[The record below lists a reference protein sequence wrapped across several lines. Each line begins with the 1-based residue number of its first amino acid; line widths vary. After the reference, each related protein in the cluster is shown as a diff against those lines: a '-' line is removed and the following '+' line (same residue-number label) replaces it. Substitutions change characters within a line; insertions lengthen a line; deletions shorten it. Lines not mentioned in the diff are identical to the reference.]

1 MEREL
6 PIPVFL
12 TEDEDSV
19 HERMLSNFQDVSTL
33 EGDFI
38 YDATRPTAE
47 QIAELKQLG
56 LQNNLRIA
64 FPQTSYGEYL
74 EWLGECKGVFKN
86 QPTKSVGMVTFNGAQ
101 GTIITKGTIVT
112 TIATD
117 EKQSIEFELL
127 ETKTIGENETIDI
140 KAECRVAGIIGNV
153 SKGSVAVLLGSIN
166 GIKSV
171 TNKEDFKG
179 GTDIED
185 EEHFRERVLVAEQED
200 KLSGASSDYIRWAK
214 EVNGVGYAYVVPE
227 WAGAGTVKV
236 LILDKNRKAATQELI
251 DKVQEYIYPL
261 NISEGENRDGK
272 APIGALVTVVTPDTL
287 LINVKASFIF
297 SNGFSEE
304 TVLNNLKTKIDKY
317 LDKIDLGR
325 TVSYNA
331 IQAIV
336 GSMMLTD
343 EGIEDFSNL
352 TINDVKEN
360 IKLQDQVVG
369 IGEIVNEV
377 VG

>member
-12 TEDEDSV
+12 TEDEETV
-19 HERMLSNFQDVSTL
+19 HQRMLSNFQDVSTL

-56 LQNNLRIA
+56 LQNNLKIA
-64 FPQTSYGEYL
+64 FPQTSYGTYL

-86 QPTKSVGMVTFNGAQ
+86 QATKSVGMVTFNGAQ

-127 ETKTIGENETIDI
+127 ETKTIEENETVDI
-140 KAECRVAGIIGNV
+140 KAECRETGTIGNV
-153 SKGSVAVLLGSIN
+153 SQNTVTVLLGSIS

-185 EEHFRERVLVAEQED
+185 EEHFRERVLIAEQED

-214 EVNGVGYAYVVPE
+214 EVDGVGYAYVVSE
-227 WAGAGTVKV
+227 WNGAGTVKV

-251 DKVQEYIYPL
+251 NKVQEYIYPL
-261 NISEGENRDGK
+261 NVEGNRDGK
-272 APIGALVTVVTPDTL
+272 APIGAIVTIATPQTL
-287 LINVKASFIF
+287 LINVKASFVF
-297 SNGFSEE
+297 SNGFSQE
-304 TVLNNLKTKIDKY
+304 TVLNILKNKIDKY
-317 LDKIDLGR
+317 LDKIDIGG

-331 IQAIV
+331 IYSLT
-336 GSMMLTD
+336 GSMMLAD
-343 EGIEDFSNL
+343 EGIQDFSNL
-352 TINDVKEN
+352 TINDGTTN
-360 IKLQDQVVG
+360 IILNDQVVG
-369 IGEIVNEV
+369 IGEIINEV
-377 VG
+377 IA

>member
-56 LQNNLRIA
+56 LQNNLKIA
-64 FPQTSYGEYL
+64 FPQTSYGTYL

-86 QPTKSVGMVTFNGAQ
+86 QPTKATGVITFTGVQ

-127 ETKTIGENETIDI
+127 ETKTIGENETVDI
-140 KAECRVAGIIGNV
+140 KAESRIVGTIGNV
-153 SKGSVAVLLGSIN
+153 SKGSISVLLGSIS
-166 GIKSV
+166 GVKSI
-171 TNKEDFKG
+171 TNKEDFRG

-200 KLSGASSDYIRWAK
+200 KLSGASSDYIRWA
-214 EVNGVGYAYVVPE
+214 
-227 WAGAGTVKV
+227 
-236 LILDKNRKAATQELI
+236 
-251 DKVQEYIYPL
+251 
-261 NISEGENRDGK
+261 
-272 APIGALVTVVTPDTL
+272 
-287 LINVKASFIF
+287 
-297 SNGFSEE
+297 
-304 TVLNNLKTKIDKY
+304 
-317 LDKIDLGR
+317 
-325 TVSYNA
+325 
-331 IQAIV
+331 
-336 GSMMLTD
+336 
-343 EGIEDFSNL
+343 
-352 TINDVKEN
+352 
-360 IKLQDQVVG
+360 
-369 IGEIVNEV
+369 
-377 VG
+377 

>member
-56 LQNNLRIA
+56 LQNNLKIA
-64 FPQTSYGEYL
+64 FPQTSYGTYL

-86 QPTKSVGMVTFNGAQ
+86 QPTKAIGTITFTGVQ

-127 ETKTIGENETIDI
+127 ETKTIGANETVDI

-153 SKGSVAVLLGSIN
+153 SKGSVAVLLGSIS
-166 GIKSV
+166 GVKSV
-171 TNKEDFKG
+171 TNKEDFRG

-214 EVNGVGYAYVVPE
+214 EVDGVGYAYVVPE

-251 DKVQEYIYPL
+251 DKVQEYIYP
-261 NISEGENRDGK
+261 NVEEGQNRNGK
-272 APIGALVTVVTPDTL
+272 APIGAIVTIATPQTL
-287 LINVKASFIF
+287 LINVKASFVF
-297 SNGFSEE
+297 SNGFSQE
-304 TVLNNLKTKIDKY
+304 TVLNILKNKIDKY
-317 LDKIDLGR
+317 LDKIDIGG

-331 IQAIV
+331 IYSLA

>member
-12 TEDEDSV
+12 TEDEETV
-19 HERMLSNFQDVSTL
+19 HQRMLNNFQDVSTL

-47 QIAELKQLG
+47 EITQLKQLG
-56 LQNNLRIA
+56 LQNNLKIA
-64 FPQTSYGEYL
+64 FPQTSYGTYL

-86 QPTKSVGMVTFNGAQ
+86 QPTKATGVITFTGMQ

-127 ETKTIGENETIDI
+127 ETKTIGENETVDI

-153 SKGSVAVLLGSIN
+153 SKGSVSVLLGSVS
-166 GIKSV
+166 GVKSV

-200 KLSGASSDYIRWAK
+200 KLSGASSDYIRWVK
-214 EVNGVGYAYVVPE
+214 EVDGVGYAYVVSE
-227 WAGAGTVKV
+227 WDGAGTVKV

-272 APIGALVTVVTPDTL
+272 APVGALVTVVTPDTL

-297 SNGFSEE
+297 SNSFNEE

-317 LDKIDLGR
+317 LDKIDLGGII
-325 TVSYNA
+325 SYNA

-343 EGIEDFSNL
+343 EGIQDFSNL

-369 IGEIVNEV
+369 IGEIINEV
-377 VG
+377 IV

>member
-12 TEDEDSV
+12 TEDEETV
-19 HERMLSNFQDVSTL
+19 HQRMLNNFQDVSTL

-47 QIAELKQLG
+47 EITQLKQLG
-56 LQNNLRIA
+56 LQNNLKIA
-64 FPQTSYGEYL
+64 FPQTSYGTYL

-86 QPTKSVGMVTFNGAQ
+86 QPTKSTGVITFTGIQ

-127 ETKTIGENETIDI
+127 ETETIGKNETADI
-140 KAECRVAGIIGNV
+140 KAECRIVGTIGNV
-153 SKGSVAVLLGSIN
+153 AQNTITVLLGSIS

-171 TNKEDFKG
+171 TNKDFKG

-214 EVNGVGYAYVVPE
+214 EVDGVGYAYVVPE

-261 NISEGENRDGK
+261 NIEEGENRDGK

-287 LINVKASFIF
+287 LINVKASFVF
-297 SNGFSEE
+297 SNGFSQE
-304 TVLNNLKTKIDKY
+304 TVLNILKNKIDKY
-317 LDKIDLGR
+317 LDKIDIGG

-331 IQAIV
+331 IYSLT
-336 GSMMLTD
+336 GSMMLAD
-343 EGIEDFSNL
+343 EGIQDFSNL
-352 TINDVKEN
+352 TINDGTTN
-360 IKLQDQVVG
+360 IILNDQVVG
-369 IGEIVNEV
+369 IGEIINEV
-377 VG
+377 IA

>member
-12 TEDEDSV
+12 TEDDDSV

-56 LQNNLRIA
+56 LQNNLKIA
-64 FPQTSYGEYL
+64 FPQTSYGTYL

-86 QPTKSVGMVTFNGAQ
+86 QPTKATGVITFTGIQ

-117 EKQSIEFELL
+117 EKQSIEFEIL
-127 ETKTIGENETIDI
+127 ETKTIGENGTVDI

-153 SKGSVAVLLGSIN
+153 SKGSVSVLLGSIN
-166 GIKSV
+166 GVKSV
-171 TNKEDFKG
+171 TNKDFKG

-214 EVNGVGYAYVVPE
+214 EVDGVGYAYVVPE
-227 WAGAGTVKV
+227 WNGAGTVKV

-317 LDKIDLGR
+317 LDKIDLGG

>member
-127 ETKTIGENETIDI
+127 ETKTIGENETVDI
-140 KAECRVAGIIGNV
+140 KAESRIVGTIGNV
-153 SKGSVAVLLGSIN
+153 SKGSISVLLGSIS
-166 GIKSV
+166 GVKSI
-171 TNKEDFKG
+171 TNKEDFRG

-214 EVNGVGYAYVVPE
+214 EVDGVGYAYVVSE

-317 LDKIDLGR
+317 LDKIDLGG

>member
-6 PIPVFL
+6 PIPSFL
-12 TEDEDSV
+12 TEDEDAV

-38 YDATRPTAE
+38 YDSTRPTAE
-47 QIAELKQLG
+47 EITQLKQLG
-56 LQNNLRIA
+56 LQNNLKIA
-64 FPQTSYGEYL
+64 FPQTSYGTYL

-86 QPTKSVGMVTFNGAQ
+86 QPTKSIGVITFNGAQ

-127 ETKTIGENETIDI
+127 ETKTIEESETVDI
-140 KAECRVAGIIGNV
+140 KAECRVAGTIGNV
-153 SKGSVAVLLGSIN
+153 SEGSVSVLLGSIN

-171 TNKEDFKG
+171 TNKESFKG

-214 EVNGVGYAYVVPE
+214 EVDGVGYAYVVPE

-251 DKVQEYIYPL
+251 NKVQEYIYP
-261 NISEGENRDGK
+261 NVEDGQNRDGK
-272 APIGALVTVVTPDTL
+272 APIGAIVTIATPQTL
-287 LINVKASFIF
+287 LINVKASFVF
-297 SNGFSEE
+297 SNGFSQE
-304 TVLNNLKTKIDKY
+304 TVLNILKNKIDKY
-317 LDKIDLGR
+317 LDKIDIGG

-331 IQAIV
+331 IYSLT
-336 GSMMLTD
+336 GSMMLAD
-343 EGIEDFSNL
+343 EGIQDFS
-352 TINDVKEN
+352 
-360 IKLQDQVVG
+360 
-369 IGEIVNEV
+369 
-377 VG
+377 

>member
-12 TEDEDSV
+12 TEDEDTI

-56 LQNNLRIA
+56 LQNNLKIA
-64 FPQTSYGEYL
+64 FPQTSYGTYL

-86 QPTKSVGMVTFNGAQ
+86 QPTKATGVITFTGVQ

-127 ETKTIGENETIDI
+127 ETKTIGENETVDI
-140 KAECRVAGIIGNV
+140 KAESRIVGTIGNV
-153 SKGSVAVLLGSIN
+153 SKGSISVLLGSIN
-166 GIKSV
+166 GVKSV
-171 TNKEDFKG
+171 TNKDFKG

-214 EVNGVGYAYVVPE
+214 EVDGVGYAYVVPE
-227 WAGAGTVKV
+227 WNGAGTVKV

-297 SNGFSEE
+297 SNSFNEE

-317 LDKIDLGR
+317 LDKIDLGG

-343 EGIEDFSNL
+343 EGIQDFSNL
-352 TINDVKEN
+352 TINDAKEN

>member
-12 TEDEDSV
+12 TEDEETV
-19 HERMLSNFQDVSTL
+19 HQRMLSNFQDISTL

-56 LQNNLRIA
+56 LQNNLKIA
-64 FPQTSYGEYL
+64 FPQTSYGTYL

-86 QPTKSVGMVTFNGAQ
+86 QPTKATGVITFTGMQ

-127 ETKTIGENETIDI
+127 ETKNIGENETVDI
-140 KAECRVAGIIGNV
+140 KAECRVAGTIGNV
-153 SKGSVAVLLGSIN
+153 SEGSVSVLLGSIS
-166 GIKSV
+166 GVKSV
-171 TNKEDFKG
+171 TNKESFKG

-214 EVNGVGYAYVVPE
+214 EVDGVGYAYVVPE
-227 WAGAGTVKV
+227 WNGAGTVKV

-251 DKVQEYIYPL
+251 DKVQEYIYP
-261 NISEGENRDGK
+261 NVKEGQNRDGK
-272 APIGALVTVVTPDTL
+272 APIGAIVTIATPQTL
-287 LINVKASFIF
+287 LINVKASFVF
-297 SNGFSEE
+297 ANGFSQE
-304 TVLNNLKTKIDKY
+304 TVLNILKNKIDKY
-317 LDKIDLGR
+317 LDKIDIGG

-331 IQAIV
+331 IYSLT
-336 GSMMLTD
+336 GSMMLAD
-343 EGIEDFSNL
+343 EGIQDFSNL
-352 TINDVKEN
+352 TINDGTTN
-360 IKLQDQVVG
+360 IILNDQVVG
-369 IGEIVNEV
+369 IGEIINEV
-377 VG
+377 IA

>member
-12 TEDEDSV
+12 TEDEEV
-19 HERMLSNFQDVSTL
+19 IHERMLSNFQDVSTL

-47 QIAELKQLG
+47 EVAQLKQLG
-56 LQNNLRIA
+56 LQNNLKIA
-64 FPQTSYGEYL
+64 FPQTSYGTYL

-86 QPTKSVGMVTFNGAQ
+86 QPTKSVGMVTFTGVQ
-101 GTIITKGTIVT
+101 GTIIAKGTVVT
-112 TIATD
+112 TVATD

-127 ETKTIGENETIDI
+127 ETKIIEENEIVDI
-140 KAECRVAGIIGNV
+140 KAECRITGTIGNV
-153 SKGSVAVLLGSIN
+153 SQNTVTVLLGSIS
-166 GIKSV
+166 GVKSV

-179 GTDIED
+179 GIDIED

-214 EVNGVGYAYVVPE
+214 EVDGVGYAYVVPE
-227 WAGAGTVKV
+227 WNGEGTVKV

-251 DKVQEYIYPL
+251 NKVQDYIYPL

-272 APIGALVTVVTPDTL
+272 APIGALVTVVTPETL

-297 SNGFSEE
+297 SNSFNEE
-304 TVLNNLKTKIDKY
+304 TVLSNLKTKIDKY
-317 LDKIDLGR
+317 LDKIDLGG

-343 EGIEDFSNL
+343 EGIQDFSNL

-369 IGEIVNEV
+369 VGEIVNEV

>member
-12 TEDEDSV
+12 TEDEDTI

-64 FPQTSYGEYL
+64 FPQTSYGTYL

-86 QPTKSVGMVTFNGAQ
+86 QPTKAIGTITFTGVQ

-127 ETKTIGENETIDI
+127 ETKTIGENETVDI
-140 KAECRVAGIIGNV
+140 KAECKESGTIGNV
-153 SKGSVAVLLGSIN
+153 SNNTITVLLGSIS

-171 TNKEDFKG
+171 TNKEDLKG

-214 EVNGVGYAYVVPE
+214 EVDGVGYAYVAPE
-227 WAGAGTVKV
+227 WNGAGTVKV

-251 DKVQEYIYPL
+251 NKVQEYIYPL
-261 NISEGENRDGK
+261 NVEGNRDGK
-272 APIGALVTVVTPDTL
+272 APIGAIVTIATPQTL
-287 LINVKASFIF
+287 LINVKASFVF
-297 SNGFSEE
+297 SNGFSQE
-304 TVLNNLKTKIDKY
+304 TVLNILKNKIDKY
-317 LDKIDLGR
+317 LDKIDIGG

-331 IQAIV
+331 IYSLA
-336 GSMMLTD
+336 GSMMLAD
-343 EGIEDFSNL
+343 EGIQDFSNL
-352 TINDVKEN
+352 TINDGTTN
-360 IKLQDQVVG
+360 IILNDQVVG
-369 IGEIVNEV
+369 IGEIINEV
-377 VG
+377 IA

>member
-6 PIPVFL
+6 PIPSFL
-12 TEDEDSV
+12 TEDEDAV

-38 YDATRPTAE
+38 YDSTRPTAE
-47 QIAELKQLG
+47 EITQLKQLG
-56 LQNNLRIA
+56 LQNNLKIA
-64 FPQTSYGEYL
+64 FPQTSYGTYL

-86 QPTKSVGMVTFNGAQ
+86 QPTKSIGVITFNGAQ

-127 ETKTIGENETIDI
+127 ETKTIEESETVDI
-140 KAECRVAGIIGNV
+140 KAECRVAGTIGNV
-153 SKGSVAVLLGSIN
+153 SEGSVSVLLGSIN

-171 TNKEDFKG
+171 TNKESFKG

-200 KLSGASSDYIRWAK
+200 KLSEASSDYIRWAK
-214 EVNGVGYAYVVPE
+214 EVDGVGYAYVVPE
-227 WAGAGTVKV
+227 WAGAGTVKG

-251 DKVQEYIYPL
+251 NKVQEYIYP
-261 NISEGENRDGK
+261 NVEDGQNRDGK
-272 APIGALVTVVTPDTL
+272 APIGAIVTIATPQTL
-287 LINVKASFIF
+287 LINVKASFVF
-297 SNGFSEE
+297 LNGFSQEA
-304 TVLNNLKTKIDKY
+304 VLNILKNKIDKY
-317 LDKIDLGR
+317 LDKIDIGG

-331 IQAIV
+331 IYSLT
-336 GSMMLTD
+336 GSMMLAD
-343 EGIEDFSNL
+343 EGIQDFSSL
-352 TINDVKEN
+352 TINDGTTN
-360 IKLQDQVVG
+360 IILNDQVVG
-369 IGEIVNEV
+369 IGEIINEV
-377 VG
+377 IA

>member
-6 PIPVFL
+6 PIPSFL
-12 TEDEDSV
+12 TEDEDAV

-38 YDATRPTAE
+38 YDSTRPTAE
-47 QIAELKQLG
+47 EITQLKQLG
-56 LQNNLRIA
+56 LQNNLKIA
-64 FPQTSYGEYL
+64 FPQTSYGTYL

-86 QPTKSVGMVTFNGAQ
+86 QPTKSIGVITFNGAQ

-127 ETKTIGENETIDI
+127 ETKTIEESETVDI
-140 KAECRVAGIIGNV
+140 KAECRVAGTIGNV
-153 SKGSVAVLLGSIN
+153 SEGSVSVLLGSIN

-171 TNKEDFKG
+171 TNKESFKG

-214 EVNGVGYAYVVPE
+214 EVDGVGYAYVVPE
-227 WAGAGTVKV
+227 WAGAGTVKG

-251 DKVQEYIYPL
+251 NKVQEYIYP
-261 NISEGENRDGK
+261 NVEDGQNRDGK
-272 APIGALVTVVTPDTL
+272 APIGAIVTIATPQTL
-287 LINVKASFIF
+287 LINVKASFVF
-297 SNGFSEE
+297 SNGFSQE
-304 TVLNNLKTKIDKY
+304 TVLNILKNKIDKY
-317 LDKIDLGR
+317 LDKIDIGG

-331 IQAIV
+331 IYSLT
-336 GSMMLTD
+336 GSMMLAD
-343 EGIEDFSNL
+343 EGIQDFSNL
-352 TINDVKEN
+352 TINDGTTN
-360 IKLQDQVVG
+360 IILNDQVVG
-369 IGEIVNEV
+369 IGEIINEV
-377 VG
+377 IA

>member
-6 PIPVFL
+6 PIPLFL
-12 TEDEDSV
+12 TEEEDSV

-56 LQNNLRIA
+56 LQNNLKIA
-64 FPQTSYGEYL
+64 FPQTSYGTYL

-86 QPTKSVGMVTFNGAQ
+86 QPTKATGVITFTGVQ

-127 ETKTIGENETIDI
+127 ETKTIGENETVDI
-140 KAECRVAGIIGNV
+140 KAESRIVGTIGNV
-153 SKGSVAVLLGSIN
+153 SKGSISVLLGSIS
-166 GIKSV
+166 GVKSI
-171 TNKEDFKG
+171 TNKEDFRG

-214 EVNGVGYAYVVPE
+214 EVDGVGYAYVVSE

-317 LDKIDLGR
+317 LDKIDLGG

>member
-12 TEDEDSV
+12 TEDEDTI

-56 LQNNLRIA
+56 LQNNLKIA

-140 KAECRVAGIIGNV
+140 KAECRVVGIIGNV
-153 SKGSVAVLLGSIN
+153 SKGSVAVLLGSIS
-166 GIKSV
+166 GVKSV

-214 EVNGVGYAYVVPE
+214 EVDGVGYAYIVPE

-251 DKVQEYIYPL
+251 NKVQEYIYPL
-261 NISEGENRDGK
+261 NIEEGENRDGK

-287 LINVKASFIF
+287 LINVKASFVF
-297 SNGFSEE
+297 SNGFSQE
-304 TVLNNLKTKIDKY
+304 TVLNILKNKIDKY
-317 LDKIDLGR
+317 LDKIDIGG

-331 IQAIV
+331 IYSLT
-336 GSMMLTD
+336 GSMMLAD
-343 EGIEDFSNL
+343 EGIQDFSNL
-352 TINDVKEN
+352 TINDGTTN
-360 IKLQDQVVG
+360 IILNDQVVG
-369 IGEIVNEV
+369 IGEIINEV
-377 VG
+377 IA

>member
-1 MEREL
+1 
-6 PIPVFL
+6 
-12 TEDEDSV
+12 
-19 HERMLSNFQDVSTL
+19 
-33 EGDFI
+33 
-38 YDATRPTAE
+38 
-47 QIAELKQLG
+47 K
-56 LQNNLRIA
+56 
-64 FPQTSYGEYL
+64 
-74 EWLGECKGVFKN
+74 
-86 QPTKSVGMVTFNGAQ
+86 
-101 GTIITKGTIVT
+101 KGTILT
-112 TIATD
+112 TVATD

-127 ETKTIGENETIDI
+127 ETKTIGENETVDI
-140 KAECRVAGIIGNV
+140 KAECRVAGITGNV
-153 SKGSVAVLLGSIN
+153 SKGSVSVLLGSIN
-166 GIKSV
+166 GIKTV

-214 EVNGVGYAYVVPE
+214 EVDGVGYAYVVSE

-261 NISEGENRDGK
+261 NIEEGQNRDGK
-272 APIGALVTVVTPDTL
+272 APIGALVTVVTPETL

-297 SNGFSEE
+297 SNSFNEE

-317 LDKIDLGR
+317 LDKIDLGG

-343 EGIEDFSNL
+343 EGIQDFSNL

-369 IGEIVNEV
+369 VGEIVNEV
-377 VG
+377 VV

>member
-12 TEDEDSV
+12 TEDEDTI

-56 LQNNLRIA
+56 LQNNLKIA
-64 FPQTSYGEYL
+64 FPQTSYGTYL

-86 QPTKSVGMVTFNGAQ
+86 QPTKAIGTITFTGVQ

-127 ETKTIGENETIDI
+127 ETKTIGENETVDI
-140 KAECRVAGIIGNV
+140 KEESRIVGTIGNV
-153 SKGSVAVLLGSIN
+153 SKGSISVLLGSIS
-166 GIKSV
+166 GVKSV
-171 TNKEDFKG
+171 TNKEDFRG

-251 DKVQEYIYPL
+251 NKVQEYIYP
-261 NISEGENRDGK
+261 NVEEGQNRDGK
-272 APIGALVTVVTPDTL
+272 APIGAIVTIATPQTL
-287 LINVKASFIF
+287 LINVKASFVF
-297 SNGFSEE
+297 SNGFSQE
-304 TVLNNLKTKIDKY
+304 TVLNILKNKIDKY
-317 LDKIDLGR
+317 LDKIDIGG

-331 IQAIV
+331 IYSLA
-336 GSMMLTD
+336 GSMMLAD
-343 EGIEDFSNL
+343 EGIQDFSNL
-352 TINDVKEN
+352 TINDGTTN
-360 IKLQDQVVG
+360 IILNDQVVG
-369 IGEIVNEV
+369 IGEIINEV
-377 VG
+377 IA

>member
-6 PIPVFL
+6 PIPSFL
-12 TEDEDSV
+12 TEDEDAV

-38 YDATRPTAE
+38 YDSTRPTAE
-47 QIAELKQLG
+47 EITRLKQLG
-56 LQNNLRIA
+56 LQNNLKIA
-64 FPQTSYGEYL
+64 FPQTSYGTYL

-86 QPTKSVGMVTFNGAQ
+86 QPTKSVGVITFTGIQ

-112 TIATD
+112 TVATD

-127 ETKTIGENETIDI
+127 ETKTIGESEIVDI
-140 KAECRVAGIIGNV
+140 KAECRVTGTIGNV
-153 SKGSVAVLLGSIN
+153 SKGSVSVLLGSIS
-166 GIKSV
+166 GFKSV

-214 EVNGVGYAYVVPE
+214 EVNGVGYAYVVSE
-227 WAGAGTVKV
+227 WAGPGTVKV

-261 NISEGENRDGK
+261 NTEEGQNRDGK
-272 APIGALVTVVTPDTL
+272 APIGAIVTIATPQTL
-287 LINVKASFIF
+287 LINVKASFVF
-297 SNGFSEE
+297 SNGFSQE
-304 TVLNNLKTKIDKY
+304 TVLNILKNKIDKY
-317 LDKIDLGR
+317 LDKIDIGG

-331 IQAIV
+331 IYSLT
-336 GSMMLTD
+336 GSMMLAD
-343 EGIEDFSNL
+343 EGIQDFSNL
-352 TINDVKEN
+352 TINDGTTN
-360 IKLQDQVVG
+360 IILNDQVVG
-369 IGEIVNEV
+369 IGEIINEV
-377 VG
+377 IA

>member
-56 LQNNLRIA
+56 LQNNLKIA

-86 QPTKSVGMVTFNGAQ
+86 QPTKSVGMITFTGVQ

-112 TIATD
+112 TVATD

-127 ETKTIGENETIDI
+127 ETKTIGENETVDI
-140 KAECRVAGIIGNV
+140 KAECKESGTIGNV
-153 SKGSVAVLLGSIN
+153 SKDSISVLLGSIS
-166 GIKSV
+166 GIKAV
-171 TNKEDFKG
+171 TNKDFKG

-214 EVNGVGYAYVVPE
+214 EVDGVGYAYVVPE
-227 WAGAGTVKV
+227 WNGAGTVKV

-261 NISEGENRDGK
+261 NVSEGENRDGK

-304 TVLNNLKTKIDKY
+304 TVLNNLKSKIDKY
-317 LDKIDLGR
+317 LDKIDLGG

>member
-86 QPTKSVGMVTFNGAQ
+86 QATKSVGMVTFDGAQ

-127 ETKTIGENETIDI
+127 ETKTIEENETVDI
-140 KAECRVAGIIGNV
+140 KAECRETGTIGNV
-153 SKGSVAVLLGSIN
+153 SQNTVTVLLGSIS

-214 EVNGVGYAYVVPE
+214 EVDGVGYAYVVSE
-227 WAGAGTVKV
+227 WNGAGTVKV

-251 DKVQEYIYPL
+251 NKVQEYIYPL
-261 NISEGENRDGK
+261 NVEGNRDGK
-272 APIGALVTVVTPDTL
+272 APIGAIVTIATPQTL
-287 LINVKASFIF
+287 LINVKASFVF
-297 SNGFSEE
+297 SNGFSQE
-304 TVLNNLKTKIDKY
+304 TVLNILKNKIDKY
-317 LDKIDLGR
+317 LDKIDIGG

-331 IQAIV
+331 IYSLT
-336 GSMMLTD
+336 GSMMLAD
-343 EGIEDFSNL
+343 EGIQDFSNL
-352 TINDVKEN
+352 TINDGTTN
-360 IKLQDQVVG
+360 IILNDQVVG
-369 IGEIVNEV
+369 IGEIINEV
-377 VG
+377 IA

>member
-12 TEDEDSV
+12 TEDEETV
-19 HERMLSNFQDVSTL
+19 HQRMLNNFQDVSTL

-47 QIAELKQLG
+47 EITQLKQLG
-56 LQNNLRIA
+56 LQNNLKIA
-64 FPQTSYGEYL
+64 FPQTSYGTYL

-86 QPTKSVGMVTFNGAQ
+86 QPTKSTGVITFTGIQ

-127 ETKTIGENETIDI
+127 ETETIGKNETADI
-140 KAECRVAGIIGNV
+140 KAECRIVGTIGNV
-153 SKGSVAVLLGSIN
+153 AQNTITVLLGSIS

-171 TNKEDFKG
+171 TNKDFKG

-214 EVNGVGYAYVVPE
+214 EVDGVGYAYVVPE

-261 NISEGENRDGK
+261 NIEEGENRDGK

-287 LINVKASFIF
+287 LINVKASFVF
-297 SNGFSEE
+297 SNGFSQE
-304 TVLNNLKTKIDKY
+304 TVLNILKNKIDKY
-317 LDKIDLGR
+317 LDKIDIGG
-325 TVSYNA
+325 TISYNA
-331 IQAIV
+331 IYSLT
-336 GSMMLTD
+336 GSMMLAD
-343 EGIEDFSNL
+343 EGIQDFSNL
-352 TINDVKEN
+352 TINDGTTN
-360 IKLQDQVVG
+360 IILNDQVVG
-369 IGEIVNEV
+369 IGEIINEV
-377 VG
+377 IA

>member
-12 TEDEDSV
+12 TEDEEAI

-38 YDATRPTAE
+38 YDATRP
-47 QIAELKQLG
+47 IAEEITQLKQLG
-56 LQNNLRIA
+56 LQNNLKIA

-86 QPTKSVGMVTFNGAQ
+86 QPTKSVGMVTFTGVQ
-101 GTIITKGTIVT
+101 GTIIAKGTVVT
-112 TIATD
+112 TVATD

-127 ETKTIGENETIDI
+127 ETKTIGENETVDI
-140 KAECRVAGIIGNV
+140 KAECRETGTIGNV
-153 SKGSVAVLLGSIN
+153 SKGSISVLLGSIN

-214 EVNGVGYAYVVPE
+214 EVDGVGYAYVVPE
-227 WAGAGTVKV
+227 WNGAGTVKV

-251 DKVQEYIYPL
+251 DEVQEYIYPL
-261 NISEGENRDGK
+261 NVAGNRDGK
-272 APIGALVTVVTPDTL
+272 APIGAIVTIATPQTL
-287 LINVKASFIF
+287 LINVKASFVF
-297 SNGFSEE
+297 SNGFSQE
-304 TVLNNLKTKIDKY
+304 TVLNILKNKIDKY
-317 LDKIDLGR
+317 LDKIDIGG
-325 TVSYNA
+325 TISYNA
-331 IQAIV
+331 IYALT
-336 GSMMLTD
+336 GSMMLAD
-343 EGIEDFSNL
+343 EGIQDFSNL
-352 TINDVKEN
+352 TINDGTTN
-360 IKLQDQVVG
+360 IILNDQVVG
-369 IGEIVNEV
+369 IGEIINEV
-377 VG
+377 I

>member
-6 PIPVFL
+6 PIPLFL
-12 TEDEDSV
+12 TEEEDSV

-127 ETKTIGENETIDI
+127 ETKTIGANETVDI
-140 KAECRVAGIIGNV
+140 KAECRIAGTIGNV
-153 SKGSVAVLLGSIN
+153 SNNTITVLLGSIS
-166 GIKSV
+166 GVKSV
-171 TNKEDFKG
+171 SNKEDFRG

-214 EVNGVGYAYVVPE
+214 EVDGVGYAYVVPE
-227 WAGAGTVKV
+227 WNGAGTVKV
-236 LILDKNRKAATQELI
+236 LILDKNRKAAT
-251 DKVQEYIYPL
+251 
-261 NISEGENRDGK
+261 
-272 APIGALVTVVTPDTL
+272 
-287 LINVKASFIF
+287 
-297 SNGFSEE
+297 
-304 TVLNNLKTKIDKY
+304 
-317 LDKIDLGR
+317 
-325 TVSYNA
+325 
-331 IQAIV
+331 
-336 GSMMLTD
+336 
-343 EGIEDFSNL
+343 
-352 TINDVKEN
+352 
-360 IKLQDQVVG
+360 
-369 IGEIVNEV
+369 
-377 VG
+377 

>member
-6 PIPVFL
+6 PIPSFL
-12 TEDEDSV
+12 TEDEDAV

-38 YDATRPTAE
+38 YDSTRPTAE
-47 QIAELKQLG
+47 EITQLKQLG
-56 LQNNLRIA
+56 LQNNLKIA
-64 FPQTSYGEYL
+64 FPQTSYGTYL

-86 QPTKSVGMVTFNGAQ
+86 QPTKSIGVITFNGAQ

-127 ETKTIGENETIDI
+127 ETKTIEESETVDI
-140 KAECRVAGIIGNV
+140 KAECRVAGTIGNV
-153 SKGSVAVLLGSIN
+153 SEGSVSVLLGSIN

-171 TNKEDFKG
+171 TNKESFKG

-214 EVNGVGYAYVVPE
+214 EVDGVGYAYVVPE
-227 WAGAGTVKV
+227 WAGAGTVKG

-251 DKVQEYIYPL
+251 NKVQEYIYP
-261 NISEGENRDGK
+261 NVEDGQNRDGK
-272 APIGALVTVVTPDTL
+272 APIGAIVTIATPQTL
-287 LINVKASFIF
+287 LINVKASFVF
-297 SNGFSEE
+297 LNGFSQE
-304 TVLNNLKTKIDKY
+304 TVLNILKNKIDKY
-317 LDKIDLGR
+317 LDKIDIGG

-331 IQAIV
+331 IYSLT
-336 GSMMLTD
+336 GSMMLAD
-343 EGIEDFSNL
+343 EGIQDFSSL
-352 TINDVKEN
+352 TINDGTTN
-360 IKLQDQVVG
+360 IILNDQVVG
-369 IGEIVNEV
+369 IGEIINEV
-377 VG
+377 IA

>member
-12 TEDEDSV
+12 TEDEDTI

-56 LQNNLRIA
+56 LQNNLKIA
-64 FPQTSYGEYL
+64 FPQTSYGTYL

-86 QPTKSVGMVTFNGAQ
+86 QPTKAIGTITFTGVQ

-127 ETKTIGENETIDI
+127 ETKTIGENEVVDI
-140 KAECRVAGIIGNV
+140 KAECRIVGTIGNV
-153 SKGSVAVLLGSIN
+153 SKGSVSVLLGSIN

-214 EVNGVGYAYVVPE
+214 EVDGVGYAYVVPE
-227 WAGAGTVKV
+227 WNGAGTVKV

-261 NISEGENRDGK
+261 NIEEGQNRDGK
-272 APIGALVTVVTPDTL
+272 APIGAIVTIATPQTL
-287 LINVKASFIF
+287 LINVKASFVF
-297 SNGFSEE
+297 ANGFSQE
-304 TVLNNLKTKIDKY
+304 TVLNILKNKIDKY
-317 LDKIDLGR
+317 LDKIDIGG

-331 IQAIV
+331 IYSLA
-336 GSMMLTD
+336 GSMMLAD
-343 EGIEDFSNL
+343 EGIQDFSNL
-352 TINDVKEN
+352 TINDGTTN
-360 IKLQDQVVG
+360 IILNDQVVG
-369 IGEIVNEV
+369 IGEIINEV
-377 VG
+377 IA

>member
-6 PIPVFL
+6 PIPLFL
-12 TEDEDSV
+12 TEEEDSV

-86 QPTKSVGMVTFNGAQ
+86 QPTNSVGMVTFNGAQ

-127 ETKTIGENETIDI
+127 ETKTIGANETVDI
-140 KAECRVAGIIGNV
+140 KAECRIAGTIGNV
-153 SKGSVAVLLGSIN
+153 SNNTITVLLGSIS
-166 GIKSV
+166 GVKSV
-171 TNKEDFKG
+171 SNKEDFRG

-214 EVNGVGYAYVVPE
+214 EVDGVGYAYVVPE
-227 WAGAGTVKV
+227 WNGAGTVKV

-317 LDKIDLGR
+317 LDKIDLGG

>member
-56 LQNNLRIA
+56 LQNNLKIA

-86 QPTKSVGMVTFNGAQ
+86 QPTKSVGMITFTGVQ
-101 GTIITKGTIVT
+101 GTIITKRTIVT

-127 ETKTIGENETIDI
+127 ETKTIGENETVNI
-140 KAECRVAGIIGNV
+140 KAECRIAGTIGNV
-153 SKGSVAVLLGSIN
+153 SKGSISVLLGSIS
-166 GIKSV
+166 GVKSV
-171 TNKEDFKG
+171 TNKEDFRG

-214 EVNGVGYAYVVPE
+214 EVDGVGYAYVVPE

-261 NISEGENRDGK
+261 NVSEGENRDGK

-304 TVLNNLKTKIDKY
+304 TVLNNLKSKIDKY
-317 LDKIDLGR
+317 LDKIDLGG

-369 IGEIVNEV
+369 VGEIVNEV
-377 VG
+377 VV

>member
-12 TEDEDSV
+12 TEDEDAV

-56 LQNNLRIA
+56 LQNNLKIA
-64 FPQTSYGEYL
+64 FPQTSYGTYL

-86 QPTKSVGMVTFNGAQ
+86 QPTKATGVITFTGMQ

-127 ETKTIGENETIDI
+127 ETKNIGENETVDI
-140 KAECRVAGIIGNV
+140 KAECRIVGTIGNV
-153 SKGSVAVLLGSIN
+153 AQNTTTVLLGSIN

-214 EVNGVGYAYVVPE
+214 EVNGVGYAYVVSE
-227 WAGAGTVKV
+227 WAGPGTVKV

-261 NISEGENRDGK
+261 NTEEGQNRDGK
-272 APIGALVTVVTPDTL
+272 APIGAIVTIATPQTL
-287 LINVKASFIF
+287 LINVKASFVF
-297 SNGFSEE
+297 SNGFSQE
-304 TVLNNLKTKIDKY
+304 TVLNILKNKIDKY
-317 LDKIDLGR
+317 LDKIDIGG

-331 IQAIV
+331 IYSLT
-336 GSMMLTD
+336 GSMMLAD
-343 EGIEDFSNL
+343 EGIQDFSNL
-352 TINDVKEN
+352 TINDGTTN
-360 IKLQDQVVG
+360 IILNDQVVG
-369 IGEIVNEV
+369 IGEIINEV
-377 VG
+377 IA

>member
-6 PIPVFL
+6 PIPIFL

-56 LQNNLRIA
+56 LQNNLKIA
-64 FPQTSYGEYL
+64 FPQTSYGTYL

-86 QPTKSVGMVTFNGAQ
+86 QPTKSVGMITFTGVQ
-101 GTIITKGTIVT
+101 GTIIKKGTILT
-112 TIATD
+112 TVATD

-127 ETKTIGENETIDI
+127 ETKTIGENETVDI
-140 KAECRVAGIIGNV
+140 KAECRVAGITGNV
-153 SKGSVAVLLGSIN
+153 SRGSVSVLLGSIN

-214 EVNGVGYAYVVPE
+214 ETDGVGYAYVVSE

-251 DKVQEYIYPL
+251 NKVQEYIYP
-261 NISEGENRDGK
+261 NVEDGQNRDGK
-272 APIGALVTVVTPDTL
+272 APIGAIVTIATPQTL
-287 LINVKASFIF
+287 LINVKASFVF
-297 SNGFSEE
+297 SNGFSQE
-304 TVLNNLKTKIDKY
+304 TVLNILKNKIDKY
-317 LDKIDLGR
+317 LDKIDIGG

-331 IQAIV
+331 IYSLT
-336 GSMMLTD
+336 GSMMLAD
-343 EGIEDFSNL
+343 EGIQDFSNL
-352 TINDVKEN
+352 TINDGTTN
-360 IKLQDQVVG
+360 IILNDQVVG
-369 IGEIVNEV
+369 IGEIINEV
-377 VG
+377 IA

>member
-12 TEDEDSV
+12 TEDEEAI
-19 HERMLSNFQDVSTL
+19 HERMLSNFQDISTL

-47 QIAELKQLG
+47 EVAQLKQLG
-56 LQNNLRIA
+56 LQNNLKIA
-64 FPQTSYGEYL
+64 FPQTSYGTYL

-86 QPTKSVGMVTFNGAQ
+86 QPTKSVGMITFTGVQ

-112 TIATD
+112 TVATD

-127 ETKTIGENETIDI
+127 ETKIIEENEIVDI
-140 KAECRVAGIIGNV
+140 KAECRITGTIGNV
-153 SKGSVAVLLGSIN
+153 SQNTVTVLLGSIS
-166 GIKSV
+166 GVKSV

-200 KLSGASSDYIRWAK
+200 KLSGANSDYIRWAK
-214 EVNGVGYAYVVPE
+214 EVAGVGYAYVVPE
-227 WAGAGTVKV
+227 WNGAGTVKV

-261 NISEGENRDGK
+261 NVSEGENRDGK
-272 APIGALVTVVTPDTL
+272 APIGALVTVVTPETL

-297 SNGFSEE
+297 SNSFSEE
-304 TVLNNLKTKIDKY
+304 TVLNNLKAKIDKY
-317 LDKIDLGR
+317 LDKIDLGG

-343 EGIEDFSNL
+343 EGIQDFSNL

-369 IGEIVNEV
+369 VGEIVNEV

>member
-19 HERMLSNFQDVSTL
+19 HERMLSNFQDMSTL

-56 LQNNLRIA
+56 LQNNLKIA
-64 FPQTSYGEYL
+64 FPQTSYGTYL

-86 QPTKSVGMVTFNGAQ
+86 QPTKATGVITFTGMQ

-127 ETKTIGENETIDI
+127 ETKTIGENETVDI
-140 KAECRVAGIIGNV
+140 KAECRIVGTIGNV
-153 SKGSVAVLLGSIN
+153 AQNTITVLLGSIS

-185 EEHFRERVLVAEQED
+185 EEHFRERVLVSEQED
-200 KLSGASSDYIRWAK
+200 RLSGASSDYIRWAK
-214 EVNGVGYAYVVPE
+214 EVDGVGYAYVVSE

-251 DKVQEYIYPL
+251 DRVQEYIYPL
-261 NISEGENRDGK
+261 NIEEGQNRDGK
-272 APIGALVTVVTPDTL
+272 APIGALVTVVTPETL

-297 SNGFSEE
+297 SNSFNEE

-317 LDKIDLGR
+317 LDKIDLGG
-325 TVSYNA
+325 TVSYNS

-343 EGIEDFSNL
+343 EGIQDFSNL

-369 IGEIVNEV
+369 IGEIINEV
-377 VG
+377 II

>member
-12 TEDEDSV
+12 TEDEDTV

-56 LQNNLRIA
+56 LQNNLKIA

-86 QPTKSVGMVTFNGAQ
+86 QPTKSVGMITFTGVQ

-112 TIATD
+112 TVATD

-127 ETKTIGENETIDI
+127 ETKTIGESEIVDI
-140 KAECRVAGIIGNV
+140 KAECRIAGTIGNV
-153 SKGSVAVLLGSIN
+153 AQNTITVLLGSIS
-166 GIKSV
+166 GIKAV
-171 TNKEDFKG
+171 TNKDFKG

-214 EVNGVGYAYVVPE
+214 ETGGVGYAYVVPE
-227 WAGAGTVKV
+227 WNGPGTVKV

-251 DKVQEYIYPL
+251 NKVQEYIYPL
-261 NISEGENRDGK
+261 NVEGNRDGK
-272 APIGALVTVVTPDTL
+272 APIGAIVTIATPQTL
-287 LINVKASFIF
+287 LINVKASFVF
-297 SNGFSEE
+297 SNGFSQE
-304 TVLNNLKTKIDKY
+304 TVLNILKNKIDKY
-317 LDKIDLGR
+317 LDKIDIGG

-331 IQAIV
+331 IYSLT
-336 GSMMLTD
+336 GSMMLAD
-343 EGIEDFSNL
+343 EGIQDFSNL
-352 TINDVKEN
+352 TINDGTTN
-360 IKLQDQVVG
+360 IILNDQVVG
-369 IGEIVNEV
+369 IGEIINEV
-377 VG
+377 IV

>member
-64 FPQTSYGEYL
+64 FPQTSYGTYL

-86 QPTKSVGMVTFNGAQ
+86 QPTKATGVITFTGMQ

-127 ETKTIGENETIDI
+127 ETKTIGANETVDI
-140 KAECRVAGIIGNV
+140 KAECRIAGTIGNV
-153 SKGSVAVLLGSIN
+153 SNNTITILLGSIS
-166 GIKSV
+166 GVKSV
-171 TNKEDFKG
+171 TNKEDFRG

-214 EVNGVGYAYVVPE
+214 EVDGVGYAYIVSE

-304 TVLNNLKTKIDKY
+304 TVLNNLKSKIDKY
-317 LDKIDLGR
+317 LDKIDLGG

>member
-127 ETKTIGENETIDI
+127 ETKTIGANETVDI
-140 KAECRVAGIIGNV
+140 KAECRIAGTIGNV
-153 SKGSVAVLLGSIN
+153 SNNTITVLLGSIS
-166 GIKSV
+166 GVKSV
-171 TNKEDFKG
+171 SNKEDFRG

-214 EVNGVGYAYVVPE
+214 EVDGVGYAYVVPE
-227 WAGAGTVKV
+227 WNGAGTVKV

-317 LDKIDLGR
+317 LDKIDLGG

>member
-1 MEREL
+1 MQREL

-56 LQNNLRIA
+56 LQNNLKIA
-64 FPQTSYGEYL
+64 FPQTSYGTYL

-86 QPTKSVGMVTFNGAQ
+86 QPTKATGVITFTGMQ

-127 ETKTIGENETIDI
+127 ETKTIGENETVDI

-214 EVNGVGYAYVVPE
+214 EVDGVGYAYVVPE
-227 WAGAGTVKV
+227 WNGAGTVKV

-251 DKVQEYIYPL
+251 DKVQEYIYP
-261 NISEGENRDGK
+261 NVEEGQNRNGK
-272 APIGALVTVVTPDTL
+272 APIGAIVTIATPQTL
-287 LINVKASFIF
+287 LINVKASFVF
-297 SNGFSEE
+297 SNGFSQE
-304 TVLNNLKTKIDKY
+304 TVLNILKNKIDKY
-317 LDKIDLGR
+317 LDKIDIGG

-331 IQAIV
+331 IYSLA
-336 GSMMLTD
+336 GSMMLAD
-343 EGIEDFSNL
+343 EGIQDFSNL
-352 TINDVKEN
+352 TINDGTTN
-360 IKLQDQVVG
+360 IILNDQVVG
-369 IGEIVNEV
+369 IGEIINEV
-377 VG
+377 IA

>member
-12 TEDEDSV
+12 TEDEEAI
-19 HERMLSNFQDVSTL
+19 HERMLSNFQDVSIL
-33 EGDFI
+33 EGDFV

-47 QIAELKQLG
+47 EVAQLKQLG
-56 LQNNLRIA
+56 LQNNLKIA
-64 FPQTSYGEYL
+64 FPQTSYGTYL

-86 QPTKSVGMVTFNGAQ
+86 QPTKSVGIVTFTGVQ
-101 GTIITKGTIVT
+101 GTIIAKGTVVT

-127 ETKTIGENETIDI
+127 ETKSIGENETVDI
-140 KAECRVAGIIGNV
+140 KAECRETGTIGNV
-153 SKGSVAVLLGSIN
+153 SQNTVTVLLDSIN

-171 TNKEDFKG
+171 NNKEDFKG

-200 KLSGASSDYIRWAK
+200 KLSGANSDYIRWAK
-214 EVNGVGYAYVVPE
+214 EVDGVGYAYVVPE
-227 WAGAGTVKV
+227 WNGAGTVKV

-261 NISEGENRDGK
+261 NISEEENRDGK
-272 APIGALVTVVTPDTL
+272 APIGALVTVVTPEIL

-297 SNGFSEE
+297 SNSFSEE

-317 LDKIDLGR
+317 LDKIDLGG

-343 EGIEDFSNL
+343 EGIQDFSNL

-369 IGEIVNEV
+369 VGEIVNEV

>member
-12 TEDEDSV
+12 TEDEDTI

-64 FPQTSYGEYL
+64 FPQTSYGTYL

-86 QPTKSVGMVTFNGAQ
+86 QPTKAIGTITFTGVQ
-101 GTIITKGTIVT
+101 GTIITKRTIVT

-127 ETKTIGENETIDI
+127 ETKIIGENETVDI
-140 KAECRVAGIIGNV
+140 KAECKESGTIGNV
-153 SKGSVAVLLGSIN
+153 SKGSISILLGSIS
-166 GIKSV
+166 GVKSV
-171 TNKEDFKG
+171 TNKEDFRG

-214 EVNGVGYAYVVPE
+214 EVDGVGYAYVVSE

-236 LILDKNRKAATQELI
+236 LILDKSRKVATQELI
-251 DKVQEYIYPL
+251 DKVQEYIYP
-261 NISEGENRDGK
+261 NVEEGQNRNGK
-272 APIGALVTVVTPDTL
+272 APIGAIVTIATPQTL
-287 LINVKASFIF
+287 LINVKASFVF
-297 SNGFSEE
+297 LNGFSQE
-304 TVLNNLKTKIDKY
+304 TVLNILKNKIDKY
-317 LDKIDLGR
+317 LDKIDIGG

-331 IQAIV
+331 IYSLA
-336 GSMMLTD
+336 GSMMLAD
-343 EGIEDFSNL
+343 EGIQDFSNL
-352 TINDVKEN
+352 TINDGTTN
-360 IKLQDQVVG
+360 IILNDQVVG
-369 IGEIVNEV
+369 IGEIINEV
-377 VG
+377 IA

>member
-56 LQNNLRIA
+56 LQNNLKIA
-64 FPQTSYGEYL
+64 FPQTSYGTYL

-86 QPTKSVGMVTFNGAQ
+86 QPTKAIGTITFTGVQ

-127 ETKTIGENETIDI
+127 ETKTIGANETVDI
-140 KAECRVAGIIGNV
+140 KAECRIAGTIGNV
-153 SKGSVAVLLGSIN
+153 SNNTITVLLGSIS
-166 GIKSV
+166 GVKSV
-171 TNKEDFKG
+171 TNKEDFRG

-214 EVNGVGYAYVVPE
+214 EVDGVGYAYVVPE
-227 WAGAGTVKV
+227 WNGAGTVKV

-251 DKVQEYIYPL
+251 DKVQEYIYP
-261 NISEGENRDGK
+261 NVEEGQNRNGK
-272 APIGALVTVVTPDTL
+272 APIGAIVNIATPQTL
-287 LINVKASFIF
+287 LINVKASFVF
-297 SNGFSEE
+297 SNGFSQE
-304 TVLNNLKTKIDKY
+304 TVLNILKNKIDKY
-317 LDKIDLGR
+317 LDKIDIGG

-331 IQAIV
+331 IYSLA
-336 GSMMLTD
+336 GSMMLAD
-343 EGIEDFSNL
+343 EGIQDFSNL
-352 TINDVKEN
+352 TINDGTTN
-360 IKLQDQVVG
+360 IILNDQVVG
-369 IGEIVNEV
+369 IGEIINEV
-377 VG
+377 IA